1 MKKILLLYYSQTGQ
15 LKNIADSIVQ
25 PLIEAD
31 DADITYCNYKP
42 IKDYPFP
49 WSSDQFFDVFPES
62 VEGMPVDLAP
72 LDIDPDTSYDLII
85 LAYQVWYLSPSI
97 PVWSLLN
104 DKRYKNLFKGTKIV
118 TVLGVR
124 NMWVMAHR
132 KLSAKLK
139 SLGSEHVGNI
149 VLHDPYPNLISVVTV
164 IKWMLTGNQ
173 GPYKLFPRSGVLQ
186 KTIKQA
192 GKYGEILLE
201 TIRNGNYAALQ
212 ENLVNKG
219 AVKVNFA
226 LKTTERNGIRIFGI
240 WSKFI
245 LKKGST
251 GDPRRLGRVRLFK
264 YYLMVLIFV
273 LSPFASILFW
283 LISMIFYPS
292 VNKHLKKIALLRE

>member
-1 MKKILLLYYSQTGQ
+1 MKKILILYYSQTGQ
-15 LKNIADSIVQ
+15 LKNIADSIAQ
-25 PLIEAD
+25 PLLEAA
-31 DADITYCNYKP
+31 DAEITFCNYKP

-62 VEGMPVDLAP
+62 VEGMPVEMAP

-97 PVWSLLN
+97 PVWSLLS
-104 DKRYKNLFKGTKIV
+104 DKRYSKLFKETKVV
-118 TVLGVR
+118 TLLGVR

-139 SLGSEHVGNI
+139 ALGSNHVGNI

-164 IKWMLTGNQ
+164 IKWMLTGYQ

-186 KTIKQA
+186 KTIGQA
-192 GKYGEILLE
+192 RKYGPIILKA
-201 TIRNGNYAALQ
+201 IRNNSFETLQ
-212 ENLVNKG
+212 QELVDNG
-219 AVKVNFA
+219 AVKVNFV
-226 LKTTERNGIRIFGI
+226 LKTTERNGIRIFGL

-245 LKKGST
+245 LKKGSA
-251 GDPRRLGRVRLFK
+251 GDPERLGRVRLFK
-264 YYLMVLIFV
+264 NYLMILIFV

-283 LISMIFYPS
+283 LIGILFYPF
-292 VNKHLKKIALLRE
+292 VNKHLKKIALLKE